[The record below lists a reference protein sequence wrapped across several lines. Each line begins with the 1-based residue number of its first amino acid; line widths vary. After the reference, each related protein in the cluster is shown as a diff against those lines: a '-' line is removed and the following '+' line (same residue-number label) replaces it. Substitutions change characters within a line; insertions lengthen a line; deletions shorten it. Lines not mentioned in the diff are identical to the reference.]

1 MMVEIMMVMVMVMV
15 MVMMTMM
22 IRVKAGGGR
31 IVELDCEGGDFD
43 WLVGWLMREEDGI
56 CLFGVSCTTGRTDGR
71 EDGMG
76 YGIPSTSVVTSI
88 IDLEGMIDALGT
100 Q

>member
-1 MMVEIMMVMVMVMV
+1 MVVGLLVEMVMV
-15 MVMMTMM
+15 MVMMMVM

-43 WLVGWLMREEDGI
+43 WLVGLLVDEGGGSDGI

-76 YGIPSTSVVTSI
+76 WDMVFLS
-88 IDLEGMIDALGT
+88 
-100 Q
+100 

>member
-1 MMVEIMMVMVMVMV
+1 MDCVVVVVGLLVGIL
-15 MVMMTMM
+15 MVMMMVVVMMMVM

-43 WLVGWLMREEDGI
+43 WLVGWLMREEEGI
-56 CLFGVSCTTGRTDGR
+56 CLFGVLCMTGRTDGR

-76 YGIPSTSVVTSI
+76 WDMVY
-88 IDLEGMIDALGT
+88 LL
-100 Q
+100 